1 MVALGCQGRYK
12 GHWWFDCLVFRNPD
26 ARERSSV
33 RYPGDPSGRYADGLR
48 RCSVQ
53 AADHSPLATESRG
66 AVRGAIA
73 ALWFLGASGG
83 EVTCCVVEVEGEK
96 TWAWAW
102 TLRRTG
108 GRVGTGSIDDMGAG
122 AGLGNVSCERSVS
135 YGLSGIRRGACPV
148 VAGCEDCKNAPRHW
162 DDDASINLIVGQ
174 QA

>member
-33 RYPGDPSGRYADGLR
+33 RYPGDPSGRYAHGLR

-73 ALWFLGASGG
+73 ALCFWGLRAARLR
-83 EVTCCVVEVEGEK
+83 VVLLREK
-96 TWAWAW
+96 
-102 TLRRTG
+102 
-108 GRVGTGSIDDMGAG
+108 
-122 AGLGNVSCERSVS
+122 ER
-135 YGLSGIRRGACPV
+135 RRGH
-148 VAGCEDCKNAPRHW
+148 GLER
-162 DDDASINLIVGQ
+162 
-174 QA
+174 